1 MPSQTL
7 HSWTKDLLRARKK
20 LLENMKKSG
29 EHDSDMYSFVRIAL
43 KGTNLVKTIG
53 EFTLYYFCL
62 KASSVPD
69 FDKTFSPFMDGR
81 LKGDSTSTFGR
92 DDEVSAMTGGRDTV
106 LTSQEQSM
114 ERMAISFE
122 LIQQCTCS
130 ANERQMRLAALQ
142 EAGILEK
149 RLQRA
154 DDGSPLRPDIRAR
167 MQAKL
172 EKLYEDLY

>member
-1 MPSQTL
+1 
-7 HSWTKDLLRARKK
+7 
-20 LLENMKKSG
+20 
-29 EHDSDMYSFVRIAL
+29 
-43 KGTNLVKTIG
+43 
-53 EFTLYYFCL
+53 
-62 KASSVPD
+62 
-69 FDKTFSPFMDGR
+69 MDGR

-92 DDEVSAMTGGRDTV
+92 DDEVSAMTGGRDTF

-122 LIQQCTCS
+122 LIQQSTCS
-130 ANERQMRLAALQ
+130 ANEGQMRLAAIQ

-154 DDGSPLRPDIRAR
+154 DDSSPLRPDIRAR

-172 EKLYEDLY
+172 EKLYDDLY